1 MGLRSC
7 WVWIALVSGLGGGC
21 EDDGPTGTDAG
32 SEELREAQA
41 VSPDAGQGRESDAE
55 QADASASRS
64 ESDAGAAD
72 AGAAPMRT
80 KIDRSEL
87 TDVGTEA
94 PLDYGDPRMWLCR
107 PGNDPDECDIN
118 QDTTEL
124 LPDGSRKIVEHE
136 VAKEPEF
143 DCFYVYPTVK
153 LTSDGPMT
161 DFSDISITLDPLLNQ
176 AARFNRV
183 CRLYAPLYRQ
193 NGVVPG
199 AGGAPT
205 RGSSGFDLGLQD
217 VRDAFKYYLEHLNH
231 GRKFVLMGHSQGTG
245 MLTSTI
251 AQDVDPKPE
260 VRAQMLSALLL
271 GGGVSVPEG
280 EAVGGT
286 FENIPLC
293 EQPGQTGCVIAYVSY
308 SEEVPPSETSTFG
321 RSSTQGQV
329 VACTEPAALAGRAGK
344 AYRGS
349 YVARE
354 HVNPG
359 LAPDGIDTLPDD
371 IETPY
376 VVFREVLRGECKHKD
391 GYSYLEISLHMDD
404 DDKRPVPPYRKPGI
418 EAALGL
424 HLVDYSVELDD
435 LIDAVQLQGDNAKQR

>member
-1 MGLRSC
+1 MRARRYVG
-7 WVWIALVSGLGGGC
+7 WAAVWLAVAGC
-21 EDDGPTGTDAG
+21 EDDATKTDAD
-32 SEELREAQA
+32 AAVQA
-41 VSPDAGQGRESDAE
+41 E
-55 QADASASRS
+55 ADA
-64 ESDAGAAD
+64 AAD
-72 AGAAPMRT
+72 AGGHAADASHEAHADASDAGKNADQADATAEQRIEVT
-80 KIDRSEL
+80 HIDRSDL
-87 TDVGTEA
+87 SDVGTDA
-94 PLDYGDPRMWLCR
+94 PLDYADPRMWLCR
-107 PGNDPDECDIN
+107 PGNDPDECDID
-118 QDTTEL
+118 QDATEL
-124 LPDGSRKIVEHE
+124 LADGSRKLVKHE
-136 VAKEPEF
+136 VAQDPKF

-161 DFSDISITLDPLLNQ
+161 DFSDISITLDPLINQ
-176 AARFNRV
+176 AARFNRL

-205 RGSSGFDLGLQD
+205 AGASGFELGLQD

-251 AQDVDPKPE
+251 AEDVDPKPE
-260 VRAQMLSALLL
+260 VRDKLLSALLL

-286 FENIPLC
+286 FKNIPIC
-293 EQPGQTGCVIAYVSY
+293 EEPGQTGCVIAYVSY
-308 SEEVPPSETSTFG
+308 SEEVPPSGMSTFG
-321 RSSTQGQV
+321 RASVDGQV
-329 VACTEPAALAGRAGK
+329 VACTEPAALADRAGE

-349 YVARE
+349 YVARQ

-359 LAPDGIDTLPDD
+359 LAPDGIDKLPDD
-371 IETPY
+371 ITTPY
-376 VVFREVLRGECKHKD
+376 VVYRNVLRGECKQKD
-391 GYSYLEISLHMDD
+391 GYSYLEISLHMAE
-404 DDKRPVPPYRKPGI
+404 DDKRPEPPYRKPAI

-435 LIDAVQLQGDNAKQR
+435 LIDAVQLQAATL